1 MHIQKQQGPSVVRHG
16 WAVAISVLTAVIVTH
31 DAAGRGAHLVRAG
44 DDLQAAIDRA
54 QPGDVIRLQAGA
66 TFTGTFVLRNRSA
79 TGDQPITIR
88 TDTADS
94 QLPSA
99 TDRMTPQH
107 ASRLPTITPDDA
119 GPAIRT
125 EPGARH
131 WRLMG
136 LRIVGKGGNDLVLLG
151 DDETQRAYSEVPD
164 DIVLDRVLILGDPAR
179 GLKRGI
185 ALNSGNTTI
194 RNSYIA
200 DVKRAGQ
207 ETQAIAGWN
216 GPGPYVLENNY
227 LEAAGICVLF
237 GGAEPAIGGLVP
249 TDITVRR
256 NVMTRPIEWRDQ
268 PWTVKNLFELK
279 NARHVLVEGNLFEN
293 NWLQAQVGFAILF
306 TVRAS
311 GPRADWSTVEDVTFQ
326 NNLVRHVAAGI
337 NIHGYDDG
345 ERAQQSHNLVIR
357 NNLFYDVDRRWGG
370 NGTFLMIGNEPADV
384 TVEHNTVIQSGNLIT
399 AHGGSQSER
408 RPIRGFRF
416 VNNIGMH
423 NEYGVFGDG
432 EGVGNEAIPV
442 YFPGGEFAG
451 NVIAGGQATRYPPG
465 NRFPSA
471 SEVMAQFVNP
481 AEGNF
486 RLRPGSWVLRAGADE
501 GPAGADVD
509 QIFRAMQ
516 ETGLR

>member
-1 MHIQKQQGPSVVRHG
+1 MHIQKQQAPAVVRYG
-16 WAVAISVLTAVIVTH
+16 WTVGFGAVALVLTLNSV
-31 DAAGRGAHLVRAG
+31 AGRQSQVVRAG
-44 DDLQAAIDRA
+44 DDLQAAINRA
-54 QPGDVIRLQAGA
+54 KPGDEIRLQPGA
-66 TFTGTFVLRNRSA
+66 TFTGTFVLRARPSTSDNA
-79 TGDQPITIR
+79 ITIR
-88 TDTADS
+88 TDTPDS
-94 QLPSA
+94 RLPSA
-99 TDRMTPQH
+99 TQRITPDH
-107 ASRLPTITPDDA
+107 ADLLPTITPDGA

-125 EPGARH
+125 EPGASH

-136 LRIVGKGGNDLVLLG
+136 LRIAGKGGGDLVLLG
-151 DDETQRAYSEVPD
+151 GDESQRSYAEVPED
-164 DIVLDRVLILGDPAR
+164 LVLDRVIIQGDPVR
-179 GLKRGI
+179 GQKRGI
-185 ALNSGNTTI
+185 ALNSGATTI
-194 RNSYIA
+194 RNCYIA
-200 DVKRAGQ
+200 DIKLVGQ

-216 GPGPYVLENNY
+216 GPGPYILENNY
-227 LEAAGICVLF
+227 LEAAGIGVLF
-237 GGAEPAIGGLVP
+237 GGAEPSIGGLVP

-256 NVMTRPIEWRDQ
+256 NVMSRPVAWRDQ
-268 PWTVKNLFELK
+268 EWTVKNLFELK
-279 NARHVLVEGNLFEN
+279 NARRVLIEGNLFEN

-345 ERAQQSHNLVIR
+345 PQSQQSHNLVVR

-384 TVEHNTVIQSGNLIT
+384 TIERNTVIQSGNLVT
-399 AHGGSQSER
+399 AHGGTQDAR

-432 EGVGNEAIPV
+432 EGVGNEALPV

-451 NVIAGGQATRYPPG
+451 NVIAGGQAGRYPSN
-465 NRFPSA
+465 NRFPSVDD
-471 SEVMAQFVNP
+471 VMAQFVSP
-481 AEGNF
+481 EEGNF
-486 RLRPGSWVLRAGADE
+486 RLRPGSWARHAAVDD

-509 QIFRAMQ
+509 QIFRAL
-516 ETGLR
+516 EGLGLR